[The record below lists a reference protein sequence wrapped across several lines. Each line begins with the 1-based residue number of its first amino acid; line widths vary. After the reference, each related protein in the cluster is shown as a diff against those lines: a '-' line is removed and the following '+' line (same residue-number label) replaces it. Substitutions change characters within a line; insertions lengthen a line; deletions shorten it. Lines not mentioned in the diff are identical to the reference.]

1 MRIEGHREP
10 RPEEHQEDSGGEP
23 QQRRHGL
30 TRLHRCS
37 LCEPVHGPA
46 DMVGALWNSASPPPP
61 SSSGSIFV
69 VELPDK
75 TFIATLVLATRFRPL
90 LVWIGVT
97 AAFLVQTVVAVLLGG
112 LLARL
117 PRTPVEVFA
126 TIMFLIGGFL
136 LLRGAADADKEELE
150 TEEEFSHKGAATAHG
165 LKVIATS
172 FMVLFLAEWGDLS
185 QLLDRVAGHQV
196 RRPRLGGG
204 RRVRRAG
211 RWSLASAP

>member
-1 MRIEGHREP
+1 MEFSLATAAIVF
-10 RPEEHQEDSGGEP
+10 
-23 QQRRHGL
+23 GL
-30 TRLHRCS
+30 
-37 LCEPVHGPA
+37 
-46 DMVGALWNSASPPPP
+46 
-61 SSSGSIFV
+61 IFV

-136 LLRGAADADKEELE
+136 LFRGAADADKEELE
-150 TEEEFSHKGAATAHG
+150 TVEEFSHKGAATAHG

-185 QLLDRVAGHQV
+185 QLLTASLVIKYDDPVSVGVGAFAALAAVSGLGAVIGRILLTRMRLSTIRRV
-196 RRPRLGGG
+196 GGG
-204 RRVRRAG
+204 VCLLLAAVSTLQIAG
-211 RWSLASAP
+211 VLTA